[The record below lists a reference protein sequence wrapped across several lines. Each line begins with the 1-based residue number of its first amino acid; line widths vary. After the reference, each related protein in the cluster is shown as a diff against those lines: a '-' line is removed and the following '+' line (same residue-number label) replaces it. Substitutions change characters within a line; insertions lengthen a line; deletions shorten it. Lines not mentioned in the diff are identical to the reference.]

1 MITDGQKKVIA
12 MTLFNIRRAGRALLL
27 LPALSCAA
35 TAPQTQDKTGF
46 VIEHVNVLP
55 MTANGASLHDVSV
68 VVRGGMIVA
77 LASAQTASVPHGMRR
92 ISGRDKWLMPGLAD
106 MHVHVVNRGLARIR
120 HQNIPPGAML
130 TRDLML
136 PFIANGVTQILDMSS
151 LPESLEQRDEIK
163 RGAVLGPHYATAGEI
178 DGSPAVWGA
187 VAREATTP
195 QEARRAVQD
204 IHAAGYD
211 FIKVYSR
218 LNLPVYAAILDEGQR
233 EGIRVVG
240 HLPNAARGNAEA
252 VLFDGLAMVAHAE
265 EYAKQ
270 ATDLSDATLSGND
283 LERFAALAV
292 RHKIWL
298 TATLTTMQWI
308 ASQTRDASVV
318 AANPHLKYMYPALV
332 AQWLHHNQYVQRA
345 TPERVL
351 LFERMV
357 AFNDRLVRTFAA
369 DGVPILAGTDA
380 SVPGI
385 VYGFSLHDELD
396 ALAHAGLS
404 NRQVLESATR
414 LPAEFLGVQ
423 LKRGTIETGKEA
435 DLLLLDADPLADV
448 ANTRRIAAVVVAGS
462 YYSRQRLDTMMQEL
476 ARRYATMKVSEPIGN
491 GGEDD

>member
-1 MITDGQKKVIA
+1 MA
-12 MTLFNIRRAGRALLL
+12 LFNVRRASRALLL

-35 TAPQTQDKTGF
+35 TSLQPVDKTGF

-55 MTANGASLHDVSV
+55 MTANGAILHDVSV
-68 VVRGGMIVA
+68 VVRDGMITAVG
-77 LASAQTASVPHGMRR
+77 SAQTVRVPSGMRR
-92 ISGRDKWLMPGLAD
+92 ISGRTKWLMPGLAD

-120 HQNIPPGAML
+120 HQDIPPEQML
-130 TRDLML
+130 TQDLML

-151 LPESLEQRDEIK
+151 LPESLEQSDEIA
-163 RGAVLGPHYATAGEI
+163 RGAALGPHYATAGEI
-178 DGSPAVWGA
+178 DGSPAVWGP
-187 VAREATTP
+187 VAREAMTP
-195 QEARRAVQD
+195 EEARRAVHD

-218 LNLPVYAAILDEGQR
+218 LSLPVYAAILDEGRR
-233 EGIRVVG
+233 EGIRVIG
-240 HLPNAARGNAEA
+240 HLPDAARGDAES
-252 VLFDGLAMVAHAE
+252 VLVDGLAMVAHAE

-270 ATDLSDATLSGND
+270 ATNLADPTVSGHD
-283 LERFAALAV
+283 IERFAALAKQ
-292 RHKIWL
+292 HGIWL

-308 ASQTRDASVV
+308 SRQTRDGSVV

-332 AQWLHHNQYVQRA
+332 AQWLHNNQYVQRA
-345 TPERVL
+345 SPERVL

-357 AFNDRLVRTFAA
+357 AFNDRLVRTFAG
-369 DGVPILAGTDA
+369 DGIPILAGTDA

-385 VYGFSLHDELD
+385 VYGYSLHDELE

-423 LKRGTIETGKEA
+423 MKRGTVETGKEA

-462 YYSRQRLDTMMQEL
+462 YYSRQRLDAMMEDL
-476 ARRYATMKVSEPIGN
+476 ARRYATLKVPEPIGN

>member
-1 MITDGQKKVIA
+1 MAPFT
-12 MTLFNIRRAGRALLL
+12 IRRASRALLL

-35 TAPQTQDKTGF
+35 TSSQTVDKLGF

-55 MTANGASLHDVSV
+55 MTANGASLHDVSI
-68 VVRGGMIVA
+68 VVRGGVITA
-77 LASAQTASVPHGMRR
+77 IGSARTVRVPNGMRR
-92 ISGRDKWLMPGLAD
+92 ISGQAKWLIPGLAD

-120 HQNIPPGAML
+120 HQDIPPEQML
-130 TRDLML
+130 TQDLML

-151 LPESLEQRDEIK
+151 LPESLEQRNEIA
-163 RGAVLGPHYATAGEI
+163 RGAALGPHYATAGEI
-178 DGSPAVWGA
+178 DGSPAVWGP
-187 VAREATTP
+187 VAREAMTP
-195 QEARRAVQD
+195 EEARRAVHD

-218 LNLPVYAAILDEGQR
+218 LRLPAYAAVLDEGRR
-233 EGIRVVG
+233 EGIRVIG
-240 HLPNAARGNAEA
+240 HLPDAARGDAES
-252 VLFDGLAMVAHAE
+252 VLIEGLAMVAHAE

-270 ATDLSDATLSGND
+270 ATNLADPTVSGHD
-283 LERFAALAV
+283 VERFAALAQ

-308 ASQTRDASVV
+308 ANQTRDNSLI

-332 AQWLHHNQYVQRA
+332 AQWLHNNRYVQRA
-345 TPERVL
+345 SPERVQ
-351 LFERMV
+351 LFERIV
-357 AFNDRLVRTFAA
+357 AFNDRLVRSFAA
-369 DGVPILAGTDA
+369 DGIPILAGTDA
-380 SVPGI
+380 SVPGV
-385 VYGFSLHDELD
+385 VYGYSLHDELE

-404 NRQVLESATR
+404 NQQVLESATR

-423 LKRGTIETGKEA
+423 AKRGTVETGKEA

-462 YYSRQRLDTMMQEL
+462 YYSRQRLDAMMEDL
-476 ARRYATMKVSEPIGN
+476 ARRYATMKVAEPIGN